1 MDANLKSV
9 MTADP
14 ACCTPDTPLRDVA
27 RMMAKNDCGGIPI
40 VESTESRKPLG
51 MVTDRDIAVRMV
63 AEGRDTGAAKA
74 SDCMTTPVT
83 TIQQGASLADC
94 AKAMEDKQIRRVVV
108 VDDNGAVCG
117 IVAQADVALSGR
129 DRTTGNMVEQVSR
142 PAH

>member
-1 MDANLKSV
+1 MDANLKSI

-27 RMMAKNDCGGIPI
+27 QMMAKNDCGGVPI
-40 VESTESRKPLG
+40 IDGKDTRKPLG
-51 MVTDRDIAVRMV
+51 MVTDRDITVRMV
-63 AEGRDTGAAKA
+63 AEGRETGTAKA

-83 TIQQGASLADC
+83 TIPQGASLADC
-94 AKAMEDKQIRRVVV
+94 AKAMEQNQIRRVVV

-117 IVAQADVALSGR
+117 IVAQADIALSGR
-129 DRTTGNMVEQVSR
+129 DRTTGEMVQQVSR